1 MLRFLP
7 GLILLQI
14 ITVSMF
20 LLAPE
25 HLSGLAGWL
34 RIGVPLLISAVLI
47 AFWFGSLA
55 VQMRHDAIARLKEQ
69 HARERESIKVSAERA
84 KHKVTKDAQKQVEKE
99 VRRTSAKANFKVG
112 AAVAGAV
119 GLGGLLMLTQF
130 ITLGIMLM
138 TTAGGAM
145 GGYMLRYKH
154 EKDRNSFLPSQEKVI
169 NLPPENTSKTT
180 PKK

>member
-14 ITVSMF
+14 ITLSLF

-25 HLSGLAGWL
+25 DLSGWGWL
-34 RIGVPLLISAVLI
+34 RIGIPLLISAVLI

-55 VQMRHDAIARLKEQ
+55 VQMRQDAINRLKER
-69 HARERESIKVSAERA
+69 HALERENIKVSAERA

-99 VRRTSAKANFKVG
+99 IRRTSSKANFKVG
-112 AAVAGAV
+112 AAVAGVV
-119 GLGGLLMLTQF
+119 GLGGLLILTQF

-145 GGYMLRYKH
+145 GGYMLRYKQER
-154 EKDRNSFLPSQEKVI
+154 EKGRLPTAQEKVI
-169 NLPPENTSKTT
+169 NLPPSKQ
-180 PKK
+180 